1 MSSPED
7 SEDRKRREGKEGG
20 LGAEVVTMPRDV
32 GGMSK
37 AVFWRQGLRSRA
49 HCEPSPALGTL
60 RGHLTGNPGGGC
72 PVADEE
78 MEAPPGQGLTQ
89 CRTQLP
95 SAGAGIRAL
104 VCVLPCVFRSF
115 FFRVVLFFE
124 QQAEAYIRV

>member
-7 SEDRKRREGKEGG
+7 SEDWKRREGKEGG

-37 AVFWRQGLRSRA
+37 AVFWRKGLMSRA

-89 CRTQLP
+89 CRTSCQVLGP
-95 SAGAGIRAL
+95 GFAL
-104 VCVLPCVFRSF
+104 WSVCFRVFRSF
-115 FFRVVLFFE
+115 FFRIVLFFE
-124 QQAEAYIRV
+124 QQAEVYITV